1 MRPHR
6 VQLAHVRDRGLANV
20 RIWRGDA
27 LDVLRR
33 LPEGARYVRAGQWTT
48 WDPLLLLG
56 PSLGTS
62 RILWENAV
70 PTLAEQGLKGFDVST
85 WLAMLAPAKTPAP
98 IVTRLNKE
106 LVRILALPDVQEK
119 LMSEGGEVTPTSP
132 EEAAAFIR
140 SEVAKWGKALKG
152 ANIPVE

>member
-1 MRPHR
+1 
-6 VQLAHVRDRGLANV
+6 
-20 RIWRGDA
+20 
-27 LDVLRR
+27 
-33 LPEGARYVRAGQWTT
+33 
-48 WDPLLLLG
+48 
-56 PSLGTS
+56 
-62 RILWENAV
+62 V

-85 WLAMLAPAKTPAP
+85 WLAMLAPAKTSAP